1 MRAHLKAIEDKEA
14 EEKKKLKT
22 FFLPFSIVLS
32 LAWLEQY
39 VYMYEILNEN
49 VYEEN

>member
-1 MRAHLKAIEDKEA
+1 MRAHLKAIED
-14 EEKKKLKT
+14 EEKEEVEKAQN
-22 FFLPFSIVLS
+22 FSPFSIVLS